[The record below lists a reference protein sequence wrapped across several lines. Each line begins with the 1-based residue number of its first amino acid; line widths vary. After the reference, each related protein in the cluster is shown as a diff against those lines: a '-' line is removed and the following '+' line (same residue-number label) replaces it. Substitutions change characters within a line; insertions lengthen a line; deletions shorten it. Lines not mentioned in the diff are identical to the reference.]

1 MNTFV
6 NQQNARPGG
15 YDKVIAD
22 IAAQNVCPFCP
33 EHLAEFHKKPME
45 HRKFWIVTDNQYP
58 YQPSKHHKL
67 IIHAEH
73 IDHVSKIIPEAW
85 TELYE
90 IVQELVDA
98 NSIGGGTFLMR
109 FGETRFTGASVTHLH
124 ANLVQSNPDD
134 PAYDPAIG
142 VRTRVG

>member
-1 MNTFV
+1 MSDFV

-22 IAAQNVCPFCP
+22 IAGKNVCPFCP
-33 EHLAEFHKKPME
+33 EHLAEFHKKPIE
-45 HRKFWIVTDNQYP
+45 HRNFWIVTDNQYP
-58 YQPSKHHKL
+58 YVPSKHHKL
-67 IIHAEH
+67 IIHTQH
-73 IDHVSKIIPEAW
+73 IDHISKIVPEAW
-85 TELYE
+85 AELYE
-90 IVQELVDA
+90 IVQELTTSNAIV
-98 NSIGGGTFLMR
+98 GGTLLMR

-124 ANLVQSNPDD
+124 ANLVQSDPDD